1 MVLPEKV
8 RRGWEIGNVAI
19 RKAKLQGI
27 VRSYIQDTADCF
39 PKMAVTMA
47 FPSHK
52 DKMSLSLQHGGGI
65 YSCPFGFSWAS
76 DCTVEARLYNYTM
89 GVTKGDSLKYS
100 L

>member
-52 DKMSLSLQHGGGI
+52 ENVLVTPTWWWHLLLSLWIQL
-65 YSCPFGFSWAS
+65 GF
-76 DCTVEARLYNYTM
+76 
-89 GVTKGDSLKYS
+89 
-100 L
+100 